1 MFGWV
6 DHAAALDGFL
16 FRYAV
21 CPLCL
26 SSSVVVCRLSSSSV
40 ARLLCPYCR
49 QQWGLGRRWSR
60 KDSLARVGRTN
71 TVLGRAFVCS
81 TPAVVGRTNM
91 QWGVG
96 RRSVTR

>member
-26 SSSVVVCRLSSSSV
+26 SSSVVVCRLSSSSSV

-49 QQWGLGRRWSR
+49 QQWGRAG
-60 KDSLARVGRTN
+60 VGHATTPRPCWENRHGTG
-71 TVLGRAFVCS
+71 TSVRLS

-91 QWGVG
+91 Q
-96 RRSVTR
+96 